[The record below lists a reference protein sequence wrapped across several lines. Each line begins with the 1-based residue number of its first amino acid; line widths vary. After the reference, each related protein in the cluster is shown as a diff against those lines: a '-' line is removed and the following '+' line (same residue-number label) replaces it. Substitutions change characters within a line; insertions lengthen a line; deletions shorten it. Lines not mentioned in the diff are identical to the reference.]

1 MYDGNMPQDND
12 FNKMTDADLIKSSLA
27 KDQTAFKYLVE
38 RYIDRIYSFSK
49 SFDLS
54 DDEAEDIA
62 QETFFKAWKKL
73 HLYNNEHKFQ
83 TWIFTIAKNSVFD
96 YLRKKKSLPFSYFDN
111 NEDQINSLEQIT
123 DNDDDAIEVFQ
134 NNVNIAKVK
143 ESLVK
148 LNTIERTIITLHYE
162 EELTFEEIG
171 TILGKPMNTVKSLH
185 RRSIS
190 KLKSLIN
197 APKTKFGR
205 TTNTE
210 QENVAEKQKL
220 NI

>member
-12 FNKMTDADLIKSSLA
+12 HNKMTDADLIKSSLA
-27 KDQTAFKYLVE
+27 KDQAAFKYLVE

-49 SFDLS
+49 SFNLS

-96 YLRKKKSLPFSYFDN
+96 YLRKKKSLPFSYFEN
-111 NEDQINSLEQIT
+111 NEDQMNPLEQIT
-123 DNDDDAIEVFQ
+123 DSDDDAIEVFQ

-143 ESLVK
+143 ESLIK

-171 TILGKPMNTVKSLH
+171 TILDKPMNTVKSLH

-205 TTNTE
+205 ITNTG
-210 QENVAEKQKL
+210 
-220 NI
+220 

>member
-1 MYDGNMPQDND
+1 MYDDNMPQDND
-12 FNKMTDADLIKSSLA
+12 YNKMTDVDLIKSSLA

-49 SFDLS
+49 SFNLS

-83 TWIFTIAKNSVFD
+83 SWIFTIAKNSIFD
-96 YLRKKKSLPFSYFDN
+96 HLRKKKSLPFSYFDN
-111 NEDQINSLEQIT
+111 NEDQINPLEQIT
-123 DNDDDAIEVFQ
+123 ESDDDAIEVFQ
-134 NNVNIAKVK
+134 NNTNIAKVR

-148 LNTIERTIITLHYE
+148 LNTIERSIITLHYE

-171 TILGKPMNTVKSLH
+171 TILDKPMNTVKSLH

-197 APKTKFGR
+197 APKTKFNR
-205 TTNTE
+205 ITNTG
-210 QENVAEKQKL
+210 
-220 NI
+220 

>member
-12 FNKMTDADLIKSSLA
+12 YNKMTDADLIKSSLA

>member
-1 MYDGNMPQDND
+1 
-12 FNKMTDADLIKSSLA
+12 MTDVDLIKSSLA

-49 SFDLS
+49 SFNLS

-62 QETFFKAWKKL
+62 QETFFKTWKKL

-111 NEDQINSLEQIT
+111 NEDQINPLEQIT
-123 DNDDDAIEVFQ
+123 DSDDDAIEAFQ
-134 NNVNIAKVK
+134 NNVNIAKIK

-148 LNTIERTIITLHYE
+148 LNTFERTIITLHYE

-171 TILGKPMNTVKSLH
+171 TILDKPMNTVKSLH

-190 KLKSLIN
+190 KLKTLIY
-197 APKTKFGR
+197 APKTKSIR
-205 TTNTE
+205 ITNTG
-210 QENVAEKQKL
+210 
-220 NI
+220 

>member
-12 FNKMTDADLIKSSLA
+12 YNKMTDADLIKSSLA

-111 NEDQINSLEQIT
+111 DEDQINSLEQIT
-123 DNDDDAIEVFQ
+123 DNDDDAIEIFQ
-134 NNVNIAKVK
+134 NNTNITKVK

-171 TILGKPMNTVKSLH
+171 TILDKPMNTVKSLH

-190 KLKSLIN
+190 KLKTLIN

-205 TTNTE
+205 TTNTG
-210 QENVAEKQKL
+210 
-220 NI
+220 

>member
-12 FNKMTDADLIKSSLA
+12 YNKMTDADLIKSSLT

-38 RYIDRIYSFSK
+38 RYINRIYSFSK
-49 SFDLS
+49 SFNLS

-96 YLRKKKSLPFSYFDN
+96 YLRKNKSLPFSYFDN
-111 NEDQINSLEQIT
+111 NEDQTNPLEQIT
-123 DNDDDAIEVFQ
+123 DSDDDAIEIFQ

-162 EELTFEEIG
+162 GELTFEEIG
-171 TILGKPMNTVKSLH
+171 TILDKPMNTVKSLH

-190 KLKSLIN
+190 KLRYDLD
-197 APKTKFGR
+197 
-205 TTNTE
+205 
-210 QENVAEKQKL
+210 KL
-220 NI
+220 DSANK

>member
-1 MYDGNMPQDND
+1 MYDGNMPQYND
-12 FNKMTDADLIKSSLA
+12 YNKMTDVDLIKSSLA

-49 SFDLS
+49 SFNLS

-73 HLYNNEHKFQ
+73 HLYNDKHKFQ
-83 TWIFTIAKNSVFD
+83 TWIFTIAKNSIFD

-111 NEDQINSLEQIT
+111 NEDQINPLDQIT
-123 DNDDDAIEVFQ
+123 DSDDDAIEIFQ
-134 NNVNIAKVK
+134 NNTNIAKVR

-148 LNTIERTIITLHYE
+148 LNTIERSIITLHYE

-171 TILGKPMNTVKSLH
+171 TIMDKPMNTVKSLH

-197 APKTKFGR
+197 APKTKFNR
-205 TTNTE
+205 ITNTG
-210 QENVAEKQKL
+210 
-220 NI
+220 